1 MNFFVGK
8 LLHMLF
14 VNEVNQKKDVFITF
28 AEADVMELLLYYFL
42 LLISERFPLLTN
54 QRKADIIKRK

>member
-1 MNFFVGK
+1 MNFCVGK

-14 VNEVNQKKDVFITF
+14 VKAVNQEKDVFITF

-42 LLISERFPLLTN
+42 LLISEWFPLLTN
-54 QRKADIIKRK
+54 QKKADIIKRK